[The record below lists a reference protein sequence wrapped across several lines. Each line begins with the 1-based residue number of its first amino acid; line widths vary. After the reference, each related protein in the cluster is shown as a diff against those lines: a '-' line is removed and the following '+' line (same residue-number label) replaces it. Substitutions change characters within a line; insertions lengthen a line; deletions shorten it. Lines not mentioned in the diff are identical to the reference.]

1 MLETVKTAAILASVD
16 NPFDGVS
23 PSLDVFGKE
32 FDSKTTLILGGV
44 WAIAILACG
53 FALLKNGGK
62 WGFARKRGQIGDG
75 EEAASDF
82 WTSGWAT
89 AAGGGVP
96 LRGGAIVGIMRERT

>member
-53 FALLKNGGK
+53 FALLTNGGK
-62 WGFARKRGQIGDG
+62 WGFARKRGQIVDG

-82 WTSGWAT
+82 WTSVWAT
-89 AAGGGVP
+89 AAVVGVP
-96 LRGGAIVGIMRERT
+96 LIVGAIIWILR